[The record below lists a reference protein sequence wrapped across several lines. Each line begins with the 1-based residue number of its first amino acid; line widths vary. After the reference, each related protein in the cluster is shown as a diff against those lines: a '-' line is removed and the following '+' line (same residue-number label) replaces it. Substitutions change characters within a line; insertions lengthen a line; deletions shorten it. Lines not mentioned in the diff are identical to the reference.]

1 MSRCPTDG
9 EEVKVGEFNG
19 VTQQLDLSKG
29 QGICWHDG
37 RGPPKDRTLQQFEHS
52 HVNLAIYASL
62 AATASC
68 GIIIAAVFLAIN
80 IKYRNQRYLL
90 LQYFCKGRIGE
101 TDIQLLLTFLG
112 GDTEHIKIGTH
123 SPIIYSNC

>member
-29 QGICWHDG
+29 QGICWQDG

-80 IKYRNQRYLL
+80 IKYRNQRYFYSTSTVLH
-90 LQYFCKGRIGE
+90 FCIGRIG
-101 TDIQLLLTFLG
+101 QLLLTFIG
-112 GDTEHIKIGTH
+112 GGREIQNT
-123 SPIIYSNC
+123 